1 MTTPFFFPPLF
12 YECIVVYM
20 SLQIWRATIAK
31 EKRDQRRDTQRRRA
45 HQRSAS
51 SFREKTAF
59 LRRRERGGGR
69 AGGRVD
75 AERLERDVVF
85 AKFTSKG
92 RGTPVG

>member
-1 MTTPFFFPPLF
+1 MTTPFFSRLCLTSAF
-12 YECIVVYM
+12 EYM
-20 SLQIWRATIAK
+20 SLQIWRATLAK

-51 SFREKTAF
+51 FREKTAF

-69 AGGRVD
+69 GGGRVD

-85 AKFTSKG
+85 AKFTQSKG